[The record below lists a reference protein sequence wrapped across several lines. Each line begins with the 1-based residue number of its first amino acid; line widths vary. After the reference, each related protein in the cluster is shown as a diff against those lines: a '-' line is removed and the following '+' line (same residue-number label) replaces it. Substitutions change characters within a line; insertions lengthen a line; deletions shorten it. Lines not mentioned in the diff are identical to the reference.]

1 MKIKSNQTVAEL
13 FDALVAHELSD
24 AYKMLLEDI
33 EITNMKDDIKKMKK
47 LKKSF
52 ERVMEY
58 YGVKV

>member
-13 FDALVAHELSD
+13 FDAIVANELSD